1 MVAEPS
7 QTEIDSNEDEE
18 NPEQL
23 SDEEEE
29 DEIQNKIDQ
38 QSFSKINEI
47 KKKVQIE
54 DMHKSEMQKKTVN
67 KYQILNPKI

>member
-29 DEIQNKIDQ
+29 DEI
-38 QSFSKINEI
+38 
-47 KKKVQIE
+47 
-54 DMHKSEMQKKTVN
+54 
-67 KYQILNPKI
+67 